1 MIPVTDQLWPQVGL
15 LLLAFALSTAVGVER
30 RLRGHNGGPG
40 TLAIVGTSSALF
52 VMLGKYGFADV
63 VSEQTSYDPSRVAAS
78 VVSGIGFLGAG
89 LILTRRGAVV
99 GLTTA
104 ASVWE
109 VAAIGAS
116 AGAGL
121 WSLALAVTVLHM
133 VTTFGL
139 RRLSRLLPG
148 PHSHVLLDVSYD
160 EGRGLLRAVLT
171 SITGS
176 GWTIRQVNQEH
187 SATPGR
193 QDERSATVTLELV
206 GRHRVDALTTSLSG
220 MEGVRRVEIISSG
233 DLE

>member
-1 MIPVTDQLWPQVGL
+1 MIAVTDQFWPQVGL
-15 LLLAFALSTAVGVER
+15 LLLAFALSTVVGVER

-52 VMLGKYGFADV
+52 VMLSKYGFADV
-63 VSEQTSYDPSRVAAS
+63 VSHQTSYDPSRVAAS

-121 WSLALAVTVLHM
+121 WTLAVAVTVLHM
-133 VTTFGL
+133 VITFGL

-148 PHSHVLLDVSYD
+148 PHSHVLVEVTYD
-160 EGRGLLRAVLT
+160 DGRGLLRVVLT

-176 GWTIRQVNQEH
+176 GWTIRQVHQEH
-187 SATPGR
+187 TTTPDGHDGR
-193 QDERSATVTLELV
+193 PPTVTLELV
-206 GRHRVDALTTSLSG
+206 GRHRADALVTSLSG
-220 MEGVRRVEIISSG
+220 MDGIRRVEILSSG

>member
-206 GRHRVDALTTSLSG
+206 GRHRVDTLTTSLSG
-220 MEGVRRVEIISSG
+220 MDGVRRVEIISSG